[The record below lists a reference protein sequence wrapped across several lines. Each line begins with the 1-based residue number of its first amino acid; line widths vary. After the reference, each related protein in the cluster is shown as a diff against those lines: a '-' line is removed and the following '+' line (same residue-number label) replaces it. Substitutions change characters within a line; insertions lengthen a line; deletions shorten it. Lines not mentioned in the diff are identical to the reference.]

1 MKKLLLFIILSGSV
15 FAASPF
21 RTDYIETSPYHSTI
35 GYGGARRN
43 NLHQGSDLWCKDPII
58 FSILPGV
65 VKEIG
70 IDSIY
75 GKYVIIEHEDGLF
88 SLYAHG
94 SIIYYSA
101 LPGSIVDNSVPIMRM
116 GSTGY
121 SDGPHLHIETY
132 RIIDGVKV
140 NEDPEK
146 YISSVEVKNKDLG
159 ETNERII
166 YRSR

>member
-1 MKKLLLFIILSGSV
+1 MKRLLLFIILAGPA

-21 RTDYIETSPYHSTI
+21 RVKFEITSGYHSTI

-43 NLHQGSDLWCKDPII
+43 NIHEGVDLIPVSYDWII

-70 IDSIY
+70 IDPIY

-140 NEDPEK
+140 NEDPKK
-146 YISSVEVKNKDLG
+146 YISSNEV
-159 ETNERII
+159 
-166 YRSR
+166 